1 MMHNEKDKQSKGH
14 TECYKRSNERSQMI
28 TSDFES
34 KVSSMK
40 DVLLDVALKELI
52 NIINCQWLKI
62 IQIEITGKKT
72 MYKSRKT
79 SSTFRKWCTHQLR
92 HQVKSLRIG

>member
-1 MMHNEKDKQSKGH
+1 MMHNEKDKQSQGH

-52 NIINCQWLKI
+52 NTISCQWLKI
-62 IQIEITGKKT
+62 IQIEITEKKKQFT
-72 MYKSRKT
+72 KAG
-79 SSTFRKWCTHQLR
+79 R
-92 HQVKSLRIG
+92 HLAHSGNGVHTN

>member
-1 MMHNEKDKQSKGH
+1 MMHNEKDKQSKGR

-62 IQIEITGKKT
+62 IQIEITGKKQ
-72 MYKSRKT
+72 
-79 SSTFRKWCTHQLR
+79 CTKAGR
-92 HQVKSLRIG
+92 HLAHSGNGVHTN

>member
-1 MMHNEKDKQSKGH
+1 MMHNEKDKQSQGH

-52 NIINCQWLKI
+52 NCSEQSAGDHKVGNVVFCTDAFDFFRNNELKF
-62 IQIEITGKKT
+62 
-72 MYKSRKT
+72 MDP
-79 SSTFRKWCTHQLR
+79 
-92 HQVKSLRIG
+92 